1 MSLADLTTLDDFK
14 AYAKVNA
21 TTDDALLRSMITAY
35 SAAARS
41 FMNRDIT
48 TASYSITRDG
58 RGTQMLLLPQFP
70 ITAVSSVIV
79 DGMPISAQ
87 TAFGLPGYRFTDT
100 AIILDGFRFTRGFGN
115 VQVSFTA
122 GYAVV
127 PADIAEAVNEW
138 VALRYKE
145 RDRIGHVSKSL
156 EGQTVAFITKD
167 MPDSVRRA
175 LNQRLSIA
183 PL

>member
-1 MSLADLTTLDDFK
+1 MPLADLTTLDDFK
-14 AYAKVNA
+14 SYAKVNA
-21 TTDDALLRSMITAY
+21 STDDALLRTMITAY

-58 RGTQMLLLPQFP
+58 RGTSAMQLPQFP

-79 DGMPISAQ
+79 DGMPVSAQ
-87 TAFGLPGYRFTDT
+87 TAFGLPGYRFTET
-100 AIILDGFRFTRGFGN
+100 ALILDGFRFTRGFGN
-115 VQVSFTA
+115 VQVAFTA
-122 GYAVV
+122 GYVEP
-127 PADIAEAVNEW
+127 PADIAQAVNEW

-145 RDRIGHVSKSL
+145 VDRIGFASKSL
-156 EGQTVAFITKD
+156 AGETVSFITKA
-167 MPDSVRRA
+167 MPDSVKSV
-175 LNQRLSIA
+175 LVQHQSIA